1 MAAYYIKVAGGE
13 ENFENEWNP
22 LEFSSLAY
30 YDWPIEPVVSKSE
43 EIDLEKKKKKKGRK
57 NAKSSGPPETATQSL
72 GERVAASKT
81 VRVSRTN
88 AKASGSDI
96 ATEGLVSEMAILID

>member
-43 EIDLEKKKKKKGRK
+43 EIDLKKKKKKKKGRK
-57 NAKSSGPPETATQSL
+57 MRS
-72 GERVAASKT
+72 RAALLKLPRK
-81 VRVSRTN
+81 VW
-88 AKASGSDI
+88 
-96 ATEGLVSEMAILID
+96 ESEWQPQKRFE